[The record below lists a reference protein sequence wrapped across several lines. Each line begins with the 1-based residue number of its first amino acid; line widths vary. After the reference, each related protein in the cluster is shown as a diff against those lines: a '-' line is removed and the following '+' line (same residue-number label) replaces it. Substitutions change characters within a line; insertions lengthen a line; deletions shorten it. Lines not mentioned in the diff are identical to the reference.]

1 MEKAIK
7 LVYKTTTDC
16 ENKME
21 MMNSIRKYLKR
32 CEKARINNDRDTSET
47 FCKAIDLIAEKL
59 LKLPL
64 TLIQVESIN
73 KSILKV
79 KIYNEYLSMYS
90 SAKIKFPIS

>member
-7 LVYKTTTDC
+7 LVYKTTTGS

-21 MMNSIRKYLKR
+21 MMNSIKKYLRR
-32 CEKARINNDRDTSET
+32 CEKARTKSDKDTLET
-47 FCKAIDLIAEKL
+47 FCKAIELIAEKL

-73 KSILKV
+73 KSMLKMEY
-79 KIYNEYLSMYS
+79 YNEYLSRS
-90 SAKIKFPIS
+90 VVLK